1 MSKIKNKKIG
11 IIDYEL
17 SNLGA
22 IKSAVKKLNYEY
34 KLIKEPKYL
43 SSVEKIILPGVGS
56 FKTAVENL
64 LKSDLFY
71 AIKDEVLEKKK
82 PILGICLGMQLLS
95 STGYEGGE
103 SEGLNLIPGEV
114 RYMDYVI
121 KKKLALPHVGWN
133 KIQFKKKSKLF
144 DHILNDE
151 YFYFIHSFNFIPD
164 NKKDIVATTKYGR
177 EFVSVLQRENIY
189 GIQPHPEKSQ
199 LYGLK
204 FLDNFLKIK
213 C

>member
-71 AIKDEVLEKKK
+71 AIKDGVLEKK

-103 SEGLNLIPGEV
+103 SEEV
-114 RYMDYVI
+114 
-121 KKKLALPHVGWN
+121 
-133 KIQFKKKSKLF
+133 
-144 DHILNDE
+144 
-151 YFYFIHSFNFIPD
+151 
-164 NKKDIVATTKYGR
+164 
-177 EFVSVLQRENIY
+177 
-189 GIQPHPEKSQ
+189 
-199 LYGLK
+199 
-204 FLDNFLKIK
+204 
-213 C
+213 

>member
-71 AIKDEVLEKKK
+71 AIKDEVLEKKTYFRDMLRNA
-82 PILGICLGMQLLS
+82 I
-95 STGYEGGE
+95 
-103 SEGLNLIPGEV
+103 
-114 RYMDYVI
+114 VI
-121 KKKLALPHVGWN
+121 QHW
-133 KIQFKKKSKLF
+133 IR
-144 DHILNDE
+144 
-151 YFYFIHSFNFIPD
+151 
-164 NKKDIVATTKYGR
+164 GR
-177 EFVSVLQRENIY
+177 RE
-189 GIQPHPEKSQ
+189 
-199 LYGLK
+199 
-204 FLDNFLKIK
+204 
-213 C
+213 

>member
-1 MSKIKNKKIG
+1 MNM
-11 IIDYEL
+11 
-17 SNLGA
+17 
-22 IKSAVKKLNYEY
+22 

-121 KKKLALPHVGWN
+121 KKKLALPHVGW
-133 KIQFKKKSKLF
+133 
-144 DHILNDE
+144 E
-151 YFYFIHSFNFIPD
+151 
-164 NKKDIVATTKYGR
+164 
-177 EFVSVLQRENIY
+177 
-189 GIQPHPEKSQ
+189 
-199 LYGLK
+199 
-204 FLDNFLKIK
+204 
-213 C
+213 